1 MSQLRAKLTED
12 MKNAMRAKDM
22 LTLNTVR
29 YLMSSIKNWEID
41 NGVPTDEDVT
51 KVIAKELKQMKDA
64 VAEFLKGGRQDLV
77 DEENKKIA
85 IIEKYLPQQ
94 MSAEELEKTVKEVMA
109 EIGDSNFGT
118 TIKAVMA
125 KVQGKADGGAVS
137 AMVKKLTNG

>member
-1 MSQLRAKLTED
+1 
-12 MKNAMRAKDM
+12 
-22 LTLNTVR
+22 
-29 YLMSSIKNWEID
+29 MSSIKNWEID

-94 MSAEELEKTVKEVMA
+94 MSAEELEKTVKEVLA